1 MIYIFLDLDGV
12 LIREGYFIPYVYD
25 ILDKNCL
32 DLFEYTLRKFTNH
45 YKIVI
50 TSSWK
55 EIFTLDFIKSKF
67 SGDIAKEIIAVTPFL
82 FCYTNAKYYRHQEV
96 LQYLKNNSL
105 EEAPW
110 IAIDDTKEHYPTSCE
125 AKMVYP
131 EPNVGFCG
139 ADAERLSLLLE
150 QYLKV

>member
-12 LIREGYFIPYVYD
+12 LIQEGYFIPYVYE

-32 DLFEYTLRKFTNH
+32 DLFESTLRKFPNQ

-55 EIFTLDFIKSKF
+55 EIFTLDFIASKF
-67 SGDIAKEIIAVTPFL
+67 SLDIAKEIIAVTPFL
-82 FCYTNAKYYRHQEV
+82 LYYNKVKFYRYQEV
-96 LQYLKNNSL
+96 LQYLKKNSL
-105 EEAPW
+105 QETPW
-110 IAIDDTKEHYPTSCE
+110 IGIDDTKEHYPTSCE

-131 EPNVGFCG
+131 KPDVGFST
-139 ADAERLSLLLE
+139 ADAERLTLLFK
-150 QYLKV
+150 QYLKL